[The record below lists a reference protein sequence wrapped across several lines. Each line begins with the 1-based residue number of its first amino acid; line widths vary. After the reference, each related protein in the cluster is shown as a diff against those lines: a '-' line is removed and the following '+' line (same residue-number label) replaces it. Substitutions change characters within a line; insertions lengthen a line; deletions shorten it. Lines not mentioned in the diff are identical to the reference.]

1 MAIKDYDEMNMLEL
15 DMIREVGSIGTGNA
29 ASALSG
35 LLGTSVGIT
44 LPRVLILG
52 HNEAREKLG
61 DPEKVVV
68 GVISQMSGDISG
80 IMLFLFD
87 LDYINAILKRL
98 VGKETA
104 SYQELGELELSALT
118 EVGNITI
125 STYVNAL
132 STLAGMTISLSV
144 PAVAIDMLGGLL
156 AVPIAQFGYETDK
169 LLMLDGKFC
178 MDGKEYDSNM
188 LMMPDIQSLN
198 SLMKKLGGEEW
209 SGR

>member
-1 MAIKDYDEMNMLEL
+1 M
-15 DMIREVGSIGTGNA
+15 
-29 ASALSG
+29 
-35 LLGTSVGIT
+35 
-44 LPRVLILG
+44 
-52 HNEAREKLG
+52 
-61 DPEKVVV
+61 
-68 GVISQMSGDISG
+68 ISQMSGDISG

-98 VGKETA
+98 VGKEAA
-104 SYQELGELELSALT
+104 SYQELGELELSALTEVGNITISTYVNALSTLAGMTISLSVPAVAIDMLGGELGELELSALT

>member
-98 VGKETA
+98 VGKEWR
-104 SYQELGELELSALT
+104 SGKGGCGRDFPDVRRYQR
-118 EVGNITI
+118 N
-125 STYVNAL
+125 Y
-132 STLAGMTISLSV
+132 
-144 PAVAIDMLGGLL
+144 
-156 AVPIAQFGYETDK
+156 AVPV
-169 LLMLDGKFC
+169 
-178 MDGKEYDSNM
+178 
-188 LMMPDIQSLN
+188 
-198 SLMKKLGGEEW
+198 
-209 SGR
+209 